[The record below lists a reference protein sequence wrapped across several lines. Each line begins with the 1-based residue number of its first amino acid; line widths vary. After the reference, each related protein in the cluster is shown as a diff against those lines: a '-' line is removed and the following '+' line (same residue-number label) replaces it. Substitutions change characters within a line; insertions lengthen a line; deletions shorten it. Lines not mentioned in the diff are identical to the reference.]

1 MYELINYS
9 EHGTIVDN
17 IVYTLNPITGLGDTR
32 TSFQAF
38 NHQAPLTNA
47 KNADSQGEKS
57 IGKTGYM
64 CKL

>member
-32 TSFQAF
+32 TSFQAS
-38 NHQAPLTNA
+38 NNQAPLTNA
-47 KNADSQGEKS
+47 KTADSQGEKS
-57 IGKTGYM
+57 IEKTGY
-64 CKL
+64 LFL